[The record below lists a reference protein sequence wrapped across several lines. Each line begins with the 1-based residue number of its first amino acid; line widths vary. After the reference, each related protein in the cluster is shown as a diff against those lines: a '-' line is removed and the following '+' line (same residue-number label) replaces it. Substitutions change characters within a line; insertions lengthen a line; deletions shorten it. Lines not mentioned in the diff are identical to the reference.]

1 MGTAIEKIRKAV
13 LNVLDRT
20 GKMRVRGLPR
30 ALVIILMVLI
40 LLVVVLYIVGWVFV
54 WYFNGRVDFLALNEL
69 LRTITG
75 TAFIAAV
82 GFLAK
87 ALIDEDNNGIPDYLE
102 EKENDKANET
112 GNTERHSDDG

>member
-1 MGTAIEKIRKAV
+1 MKLVDAIRNGVIKA
-13 LNVLDRT
+13 LDKT

-30 ALVIILMVLI
+30 ALVIVLMVLI
-40 LLVVVLYIVGWVFV
+40 LLVIVLYIVGWVFV
-54 WYFNGRVDFLALNEL
+54 WYYNGKVEFVALNEL

-87 ALIDEDNNGIPDYLE
+87 ALIDEDKNGIPDYLE
-102 EKENDKANET
+102 KEDDENNET
-112 GNTERHSDDG
+112 CDFERHRDDG

>member
-1 MGTAIEKIRKAV
+1 MRTLDKIRQTVLKA
-13 LNVLDRT
+13 LDKT

-40 LLVVVLYIVGWVFV
+40 LLVCVLYISGWVYV
-54 WYFNGRVDFLALNEL
+54 WYFNGKVDFPALNEL
-69 LRTITG
+69 LKTITG

-87 ALIDEDNNGIPDYLE
+87 ALIDEDGNGIPDYLE
-102 EKENDKANET
+102 KENEQTDEKSH
-112 GNTERHSDDG
+112 TERHRDDG

>member
-30 ALVIILMVLI
+30 ALVMILMVLI
-40 LLVVVLYIVGWVFV
+40 LLVVVLYIAGWVFV
-54 WYFNGRVDFLALNEL
+54 WYYNGKVEFIALNEL

-87 ALIDEDNNGIPDYLE
+87 ALIDEDENGIPDYLE
-102 EKENDKANET
+102 KENEEKNET
-112 GNTERHSDDG
+112 CNAERHRDDG

>member
-1 MGTAIEKIRKAV
+1 MKWFNTIRNGIIKA
-13 LNVLDRT
+13 LDKT
-20 GKMRVRGLPR
+20 GKMKVRGLPR

-40 LLVVVLYIVGWVFV
+40 LLVIVLYIVGWVFV
-54 WYFNGRVDFLALNEL
+54 WYYNGKVEFVVLNEL

-87 ALIDEDNNGIPDYLE
+87 ALIDEDENGIPDYLE
-102 EKENDKANET
+102 KENDEKNET
-112 GNTERHSDDG
+112 CNVERHRDDG

>member
-1 MGTAIEKIRKAV
+1 MKTLDKVRQYVLKA
-13 LNVLDRT
+13 LDKT

-40 LLVVVLYIVGWVFV
+40 LLVCVLYISGWVFV
-54 WYFNGRVDFLALNEL
+54 WYYKGRVDFPALNEL
-69 LRTITG
+69 LKTITG

-87 ALIDEDNNGIPDYLE
+87 ALIDEDGNGIPDYLE
-102 EKENDKANET
+102 KENEQTNEKSH
-112 GNTERHSDDG
+112 TERHSDDG

>member
-1 MGTAIEKIRKAV
+1 MKWFDTIRSGIIKA
-13 LNVLDRT
+13 LDKT

-40 LLVVVLYIVGWVFV
+40 LLVIVLYIVGWVFV
-54 WYFNGRVDFLALNEL
+54 WYYSGKVEFIALNEL

-87 ALIDEDNNGIPDYLE
+87 ALIDEDENGIPDYLE
-102 EKENDKANET
+102 KENEEKNET
-112 GNTERHSDDG
+112 RDLERHRDDG

>member
-1 MGTAIEKIRKAV
+1 MKWFDTIRNGIIKA
-13 LNVLDRT
+13 LDKT

-40 LLVVVLYIVGWVFV
+40 LLVCVLYISGWVFV
-54 WYFNGRVDFLALNEL
+54 WYYKGRVDFPALNEL
-69 LRTITG
+69 LKTITG

-87 ALIDEDNNGIPDYLE
+87 ALIDEDENGIPDYLE
-102 EKENDKANET
+102 KENDEKNET
-112 GNTERHSDDG
+112 CNAGRHRDDG